1 MAIGDIIRAARFNNL
16 QSRIETIL
24 GNGSGTDGY
33 GQAVSSEQVSVNNQ
47 SFLLS
52 VERMNDLYNDMIKA
66 RVHQTNSIP
75 TEITEVTIN
84 NIVAED
90 DSVFIDDDGNETSD
104 PDGASKGFADFERL
118 MTEIETDKFLI
129 DINQADATDL
139 ITSQR
144 TTSWNGV
151 LTHVVQV
158 TFTDADARRHFFN
171 SGGAITFR
179 ATLTGASGQKGSD
192 WTSMLSNMGTI
203 SMNYNSTSAT
213 GTGDTSPTGSTLGNY
228 DLTSSYQM
236 LFRKNGSLAVY
247 AENDYNVQAKE
258 IADNAIEFLIEFR
271 DDDTGDRTGI
281 GPAQDENVN
290 GTLTST
296 VGTFRATGDYVEVP
310 NPSIINTST
319 L

>member
-1 MAIGDIIRAARFNNL
+1 MATGDIIRAARFNNL

-33 GQAVSSEQVSVNNQ
+33 GQAVSSEQVNVNDQN
-47 SFLLS
+47 FLLS
-52 VERMNDLYNDMIKA
+52 VERMNNLYNDMIKA

-75 TEITEVTIN
+75 TEITQVTIN
-84 NIVAED
+84 NIIAEEN
-90 DSVFIDDDGNETSD
+90 SVFVDNDGNETTD

-129 DINQADATDL
+129 DPDQADTTDV

-151 LTHVVQV
+151 LTHIVQV

-203 SMNYNSTSAT
+203 SMNYNSTTNT
-213 GTGDTSPTGSTLGNY
+213 GSGDTAPSGSTIGNY

-236 LFRKNGSLAVY
+236 IFRKNGSLAQY
-247 AENDYNVQAKE
+247 AENDYNIQAKE
-258 IADNAIEFLIEFR
+258 IAANAIEFLIEFR
-271 DDDTGDRTGI
+271 DDDVGDKTGL
-281 GPAQDENVN
+281 GPGVDENVN

-296 VGTFRATGDYVEVP
+296 VGTYRATGPYVEVP
-310 NPSIINTST
+310 NPSVINTST

>member
-1 MAIGDIIRAARFNNL
+1 MATGDIIRAARFNNL

-24 GNGSGTDGY
+24 GNGTGTDGY
-33 GQAVSSEQVSVNNQ
+33 GQPVSSEQVNVNDQN
-47 SFLLS
+47 FLLS
-52 VERMNDLYNDMIKA
+52 VERMNNLYNDMVNA

-84 NIVAED
+84 NIVAEET
-90 DSVFIDDDGNETSD
+90 SEFIDDDGNVTTD

-129 DINQADATDL
+129 DIDQADSTDV

-151 LTHVVQV
+151 LTHIVQV

-179 ATLTGASGQKGSD
+179 ATLTGGSGQKTND
-192 WTSMLSNMGTI
+192 WRTILTNMGTI
-203 SMNYNSTSAT
+203 SMNYNSTTST
-213 GTGDTSPTGSTLGNY
+213 GSGDTSPTGSTIGNY
-228 DLTSSYQM
+228 DLTANYQM
-236 LFRKNGSLAVY
+236 IFRKNGSAAVY
-247 AENDYNVQAKE
+247 AENDYNIQAKE

-281 GPAQDENVN
+281 GPAVDENVN

-296 VGTFRATGDYVEVP
+296 VGTFRATGIYVEVP